1 MKIMSDKKVIIY
13 TDGAAK
19 GNPGKAGWGAVI
31 MFHNDKSKVESE
43 KLKVVEIG
51 GSVNHATN
59 NQMELIAPI
68 EALKYLVG
76 QDLARIVK
84 NTQATPVYLNIEIVS
99 DSKYVILGITE
110 WIFNWQKNNWRNAAK
125 KPVVNRELW
134 EELYALTQELKPKW
148 TYVKG
153 HNEDKYND
161 RADLIATSFAEGEPV
176 ELKK

>member
-1 MKIMSDKKVIIY
+1 MKQNKDKITIY

-31 MFHNDKSKVESE
+31 IFNDDKLKVKSE
-43 KLKVVEIG
+43 KLKVIEIG
-51 GSVNHATN
+51 GSMEHATN
-59 NQMELIAPI
+59 NIMELTAPI
-68 EALKYLVG
+68 EALRYIKTHFSHGVN
-76 QDLARIVK
+76 V
-84 NTQATPVYLNIEIVS
+84 EIVS

-110 WIFNWQKNNWRNAAK
+110 WITNWQRNNWRNAAN
-125 KPVVNRELW
+125 KPVMNRELW
-134 EELYALTQELKPKW
+134 EELHELNQEFKPKW

-176 ELKK
+176 ELRSKS

>member
-1 MKIMSDKKVIIY
+1 MIKQDKVIIY

-19 GNPGKAGWGAVI
+19 GNPGKAGWGAVVL
-31 MFHNDKSKVESE
+31 FTPTPSALPLTKGEREGVFE
-43 KLKVVEIG
+43 LG
-51 GSVNHATN
+51 GNTEHATN
-59 NQMELIAPI
+59 NQMELTAPI
-68 EALKYLVG
+68 EALKH
-76 QDLARIVK
+76 IK
-84 NTQATPVYLNIEIVS
+84 NKFINIKHIEIVS

-110 WIFNWQKNNWRNAAK
+110 WIFNWQKNNWRNAAN

-134 EELYALTQELKPKW
+134 EELYELTQELKPKW

-176 ELKK
+176 ELKNKH

>member
-1 MKIMSDKKVIIY
+1 MKSMSEQKVIIY

-31 MFHNDKSKVESE
+31 IYHDDKLKVESE

-51 GSVNHATN
+51 GGVEHATN
-59 NQMELIAPI
+59 NQMELTAPI
-68 EALKYLVG
+68 EALKYLKSSVSKG
-76 QDLARIVK
+76 TFD
-84 NTQATPVYLNIEIVS
+84 IEIVS

-110 WIFNWQKNNWRNAAK
+110 WILNWQKNNWRNAAK

-134 EELYALTQELKPKW
+134 EDLYALTQELKPKW